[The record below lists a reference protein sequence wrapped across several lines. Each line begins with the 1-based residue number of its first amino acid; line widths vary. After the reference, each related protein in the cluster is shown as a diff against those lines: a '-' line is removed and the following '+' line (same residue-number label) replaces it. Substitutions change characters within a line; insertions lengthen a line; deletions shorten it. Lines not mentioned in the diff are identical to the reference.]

1 MLLYNHSKGITDRPK
16 AGKDIEM
23 KSFRIRGTWYTVK
36 ATCIKQALL
45 KLVDSDG
52 DFTYRP
58 HWYTRS
64 NRKSWAEFETGY
76 GYRGVVEEV

>member
-1 MLLYNHSKGITDRPK
+1 MLSYSHSKEITDRPQ
-16 AGKDIEM
+16 AGKDIGM
-23 KSFRIRGTWYTVK
+23 KNFRIRGTWYTVK
-36 ATCIKQALL
+36 ATCLKQALL

-58 HWYTRS
+58 NWYTRS

-76 GYRGVVEEV
+76 GYSGVVEEV

>member
-1 MLLYNHSKGITDRPK
+1 
-16 AGKDIEM
+16 M
-23 KSFRIRGTWYTVK
+23 KNFRIRGTWYTVK
-36 ATCIKQALL
+36 ATCLKQTLL